1 MLKDFSKRLKSH
13 TPKPKIQGWGPVAAI
28 LVTLGIYFGSQIV
41 MGVLFGIYV
50 GAAGLSE
57 SETTRLFET
66 STIAQF
72 VFVFGVAILSLWFLY
87 EFMKRRKIS
96 FPDLALK
103 KPSLDNLL
111 LALPVFVVYFLT
123 LVVTL
128 AFVSAVLPSINQD
141 QDQQIGFENA
151 TGILALTLVFC
162 SLVILPAFV
171 EEVMVRGFLYG
182 GLIKKFSKVAAALIA
197 SLIFGFAH
205 LQLGSGESPLW
216 VAAIDTFI
224 LSMFLIWLRE
234 KTGNLWAGIFVHGIK
249 NSLAFITIFILNLNV

>member
-1 MLKDFSKRLKSH
+1 MLKDFSKKLKSRP
-13 TPKPKIQGWGPVAAI
+13 TKPKIQGWGPVSAI
-28 LVTLGIYFGSQIV
+28 LVTLGVYFGSQIV
-41 MGVLFGIYV
+41 MGVFFGIYV
-50 GAAGLSE
+50 GVKGLSE
-57 SETTRLFET
+57 TETTNLFET
-66 STIAQF
+66 STVAQF
-72 VFVFGVAILSLWFLY
+72 VFVLGVSILSLWFLH

-103 KPSLDNLL
+103 KPSLENVL
-111 LALPVFVVYFLT
+111 LALPVFVVYFVT
-123 LVVTL
+123 LVITL
-128 AFVSAVLPSINQD
+128 ALVSLVLPSINQD

-151 TGILALTLVFC
+151 TGFLALALVFC

-182 GLIKKFSKVAAALIA
+182 GLIKKFSKISAALIA

-234 KTGNLWAGIFVHGIK
+234 KTGNLWAGIAVHALK
-249 NSLAFITIFILNLNV
+249 NSLAFITIFILHLN